1 MRRTL
6 FSFLLLTSALMVA
19 GCSTTSPEPVTI
31 RVGVLPILDSLPMFV
46 ADERGYF
53 SDQGITVELIP
64 VSSAPE
70 RDQLMQAGQID
81 GMVNELVSTLYYN
94 QDGTEIV
101 IVRYARIA
109 TTESPLFRIL
119 AAADSGIT
127 SPEDLIGV
135 PIGISEG
142 TVIEYTT
149 DRILI
154 NAGLSQDQIA
164 KVAVPKISDRYAL
177 LESSEL
183 MAANLPD
190 PLASLAIQGGAT
202 LVIDDTSYPQI
213 SVSVLSFDADFVSQQ
228 PNALRKFLA
237 AIELAVEEINSNKQQ
252 WGTLLTE
259 RNLVPPPLLGTYNI
273 PDYPP
278 AAVPSESQFED
289 ALQWALEKGLI
300 DGGVSYTDSVD
311 GSYLP

>member
-1 MRRTL
+1 MKRRWL
-6 FSFLLLTSALMVA
+6 RVLILISVLLITGCNSA
-19 GCSTTSPEPVTI
+19 TPEPVTI

-46 ADERGYF
+46 AEERGYF
-53 SDQGITVELIP
+53 DTQGIHVELIP

-94 QDGTEIV
+94 QAGTKIV
-101 IVRYARIA
+101 IVRFARVA
-109 TTESPLFRIL
+109 TKDSPLFRIL
-119 AAADSGIT
+119 AAENSGIK
-127 SPEDLIGV
+127 SLDDLIGI
-135 PIGISEG
+135 PIGISDG

-149 DRILI
+149 DRMLT

-164 KVAVPKISDRYAL
+164 KIAVPKISDRYAL
-177 LESSEL
+177 LNANEL

-202 LVIDDTSYPQI
+202 LIIDDSSYPEI
-213 SVSVLSFDADFVSQQ
+213 SVSVLSFDAEFVDQH
-228 PNALRKFLA
+228 PEALRSFLE
-237 AIELAVEEINSNKQQ
+237 AIEIAVDELNSDKEQ

-259 RNLVPPPLLGTYNI
+259 RNLVPPPILGTYSI
-273 PDYPP
+273 PDYPT
-278 AAVPSESQFED
+278 ASVPSESQFAD
-289 ALQWALEKGLI
+289 ALEWATEKGLI
-300 DGGVSYTDSVD
+300 QGEISYSDSVD